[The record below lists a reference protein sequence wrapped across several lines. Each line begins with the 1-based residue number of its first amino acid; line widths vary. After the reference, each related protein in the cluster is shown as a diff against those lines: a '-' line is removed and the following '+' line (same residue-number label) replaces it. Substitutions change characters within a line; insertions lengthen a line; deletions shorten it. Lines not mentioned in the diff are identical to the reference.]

1 MTEEERKSFIVD
13 FVQEGMENIEKV
25 EPELL
30 NLEGNTGEL
39 DNVIADAFRTFHS
52 LKGVA
57 GFLNFGHLEKL
68 THKLEDTLSAVKD
81 NQVAVNRDFV
91 HALIE
96 AIDILKSG
104 LAIVSDTYTD
114 ESMAELVEQKVK
126 SFDIFLTSQSKSA
139 KAPVV
144 QSEQL
149 FNCFTS
155 KEFLAQFRLEAMET
169 ILELRLIIAE
179 DEFRFEYFFELFKKL
194 EYNYKALNLFHSC
207 TLCEAVH
214 RLFEVCEELG
224 EMETSCDKQLLDEV
238 LVWLEL
244 YGVNVN
250 LSPIMHDQHHD
261 ISEKLNNKMV
271 YFEELKQKRI
281 NQFKTDAADN
291 KGNSKKNKKSVQDI
305 RIGFKKIEEL
315 VGIVE
320 ELGVISSVVAVDP
333 SSEKFD
339 LFGYYQA
346 TSKLKQLTETLQNHI
361 MTMKMVPVMALF
373 SRMERL
379 VYDVSAKLKKTV
391 AFSFKGEETEIDKI
405 LLDSL
410 QDPLVHILR
419 NAIDHGLE
427 TSEERMEKGKPDA
440 GKLEL
445 EAWYNGGEI
454 CISIEDDGKGIDPN
468 FVANKAVQKGI
479 ISQEQAEELSDA
491 DKRNLIFAPG
501 FSTQDQVSEFSGRGV
516 GMDVV
521 KRNIEKLKGT
531 IELDSVVGK
540 GSRFLITLPLSN
552 NLVKGMEVM
561 VNGLHYNIRIASIE
575 ESFIASDGTIIQSP
589 HNNVTVRLRD
599 KVYPILDMRVIDG
612 NLKNIDRYY
621 DKGMFILVKSKGNS
635 FVLYVDKI
643 LGTTSGVIK
652 SLPNSV
658 GKIFGVSGCSVTG
671 IRSTDVSWTIDIN
684 GLYEEFI
691 V

>member
-57 GFLNFGHLEKL
+57 GFLNFSHLEKL
-68 THKLEDTLSAVKD
+68 THKLEDTLAAVKD
-81 NQVAVNRDFV
+81 SQIQVNKEFIHV
-91 HALIE
+91 LIE

-114 ESMAELVEQKVK
+114 ETMSELVEQKVK
-126 SFDIFLTSQSKSA
+126 NFDVFITKQSESQKS
-139 KAPVV
+139 PIV

-149 FNCFTS
+149 FSCFTD
-155 KEFLAQFRLEAMET
+155 KMFLNRFRMESMDT
-169 ILELRLIIAE
+169 ILELRMVISE

-194 EYNYKALNLFHSC
+194 EYNYKALNFFHSC
-207 TLCEAVH
+207 TLCESVH
-214 RLFEVCEELG
+214 GLFEVCAEVG
-224 EMETSCDKQLLDEV
+224 AHETSCDKRLLDEV

-250 LSPIMHDQHHD
+250 LSPIMHDQHHS
-261 ISEKLNNKMV
+261 ISEKLNDKMI
-271 YFEELKQKRI
+271 YFESLRQEKM
-281 NQFKTDAADN
+281 NQAKNDVVNNTAS
-291 KGNSKKNKKSVQDI
+291 SKKNKKMVQDI

-346 TSKLKQLTETLQNHI
+346 TNKLKQLTETLQNHI

-379 VYDVSAKLKKTV
+379 VYDVSAKLRKKV

-427 TSEERMEKGKPDA
+427 APEERIEKGKLDV

-454 CISIEDDGKGIDPN
+454 CISIEDDGKGIDPE
-468 FVANKAVQKGI
+468 FVAKKAVQKRI
-479 ISQEQAEELSDA
+479 LCQEQIGELSESE
-491 DKRNLIFAPG
+491 KRNLIFAPG

-599 KVYPILDMRVIDG
+599 KVYPILDMRIIDG
-612 NLKNIDRYY
+612 NLKNIERQY